1 MKISDI
7 IIKVEN
13 KKDLTKEEINYFCDF
28 LFIKLRRANNTI
40 AKNYLIKLGF
50 NYNIEN
56 GKYLWK

>member
-1 MKISDI
+1 MVVSDI

-13 KKDLTKEEINYFCDF
+13 KQDLTKEEINYFCDF

-40 AKNYLIKLGF
+40 AKDYLIKLGF
-50 NYNIEN
+50 NYNIED